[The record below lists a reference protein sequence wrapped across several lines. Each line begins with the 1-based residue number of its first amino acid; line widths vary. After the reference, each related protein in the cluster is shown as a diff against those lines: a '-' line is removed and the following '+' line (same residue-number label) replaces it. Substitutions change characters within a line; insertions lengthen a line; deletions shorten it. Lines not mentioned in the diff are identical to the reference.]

1 MRPPASSDQRQ
12 HPEIPAAKSSSR
24 SHGFSDAHHVL
35 LPSNQPHPPE
45 DPSTVQRIRV
55 FHMASCAD

>member
-35 LPSNQPHPPE
+35 LVPCLSPSGPF
-45 DPSTVQRIRV
+45 STTIQ
-55 FHMASCAD
+55 H